1 MNEDSSVH
9 QDIITVRVVWQ
20 LNDLRAQMRLSIW
33 TFPAV
38 VLGAPFLDGAYVGKN
53 DDESDDSG
61 TGRDQNDE

>member
-33 TFPAV
+33 TFPSV
-38 VLGAPFLDGAYVGKN
+38 VLGARFLDGAYVGKN
-53 DDESDDSG
+53 DDESDGSG